1 MEKTWIVLGLLMV
14 GIFEDLRIL
23 KTTKIKKLMTL
34 ESLSLYQKLIKKKW
48 SLILKPLLN
57 QKVFYTDL
65 WLSSFEIA
73 KKWPFILINTN
84 VILTFKCYY

>member
-34 ESLSLYQKLIKKKW
+34 ESLSLYQKLIKKK
-48 SLILKPLLN
+48 
-57 QKVFYTDL
+57 
-65 WLSSFEIA
+65 
-73 KKWPFILINTN
+73 
-84 VILTFKCYY
+84 